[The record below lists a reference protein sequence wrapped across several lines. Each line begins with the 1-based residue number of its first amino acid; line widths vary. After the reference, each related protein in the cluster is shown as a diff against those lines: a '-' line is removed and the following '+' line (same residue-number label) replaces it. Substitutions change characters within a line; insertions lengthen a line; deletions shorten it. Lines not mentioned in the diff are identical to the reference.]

1 MADLFVPGVW
11 WLHGTRGG
19 NVYLVEAGA
28 ELVLI
33 DTGFGDSAHG
43 IAREVEEV
51 APGRA
56 ISKILLTHAHVD
68 HAGAAGLLR
77 EAYGAEV
84 VAGRADCVRQ
94 GERWLLR
101 ERVGHSHWLRS
112 LLAAV
117 LRRALPVVVVDRA
130 LAGEVEV
137 AAGIVAVPVPGH
149 TPGSYCYL
157 DEARGVAFV
166 GDLVISHVEWLARP
180 LKMSNAD
187 DRMYLESLR
196 GFGPRAPEAGCPGH
210 GAPVGEGFGE
220 KVREL
225 AELPRRRMNP
235 FDLMRMRQL
244 RRFGQGMSR
253 RRERA
258 ADPPPASGR

>member
-1 MADLFVPGVW
+1 MADLVVPGVW
-11 WLHGTRGG
+11 WLHGTRGS

-33 DTGFGDSAHG
+33 DTGFGDSAQG
-43 IAREVEEV
+43 IAQEVEEV

-77 EAYGAEV
+77 KSCGAEV
-84 VAGRADCVRQ
+84 VAGRAECVRQ

-112 LLAAV
+112 LLAAA
-117 LRRALPVVVVDRA
+117 LRRAFPVVIVDRV
-130 LAGEVEV
+130 LAGEAEV
-137 AAGIVAVPVPGH
+137 APGIVAVPVPGH

-180 LKMSNAD
+180 LKMSNAND
-187 DRMYLESLR
+187 GLYLESLR
-196 GFGPRAPEAGCPGH
+196 KFGPRAPETGCPGH
-210 GAPVGEGFGE
+210 GAPVLAGFGE
-220 KVREL
+220 KLREL
-225 AELPRRRMNP
+225 ADLPRRRMPP
-235 FDLMRMRQL
+235 FDPMRMRQL
-244 RRFGQGMSR
+244 RQFGKGMSR
-253 RRERA
+253 RREKA
-258 ADPPPASGR
+258 ADPPPPS